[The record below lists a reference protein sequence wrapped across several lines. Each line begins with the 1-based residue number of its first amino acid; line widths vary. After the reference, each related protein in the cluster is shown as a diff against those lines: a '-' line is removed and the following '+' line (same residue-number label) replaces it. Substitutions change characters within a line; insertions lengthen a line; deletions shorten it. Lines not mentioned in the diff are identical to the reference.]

1 MSRGQNTIKRSEIST
16 TPALL
21 KYFASYNSSS
31 FASKGITVNR
41 GINASYAASG
51 SKFLNYA
58 LAKQLYY
65 QEYLTGSLLFSASF
79 WDPSIQSTAAS
90 GTFDDDNRYFPTSS
104 NSEITLIAIPRN
116 TFGEQIARQSLI
128 ITGSTYQLIDDG
140 NGNII
145 DSKNS
150 NTHVGNVLYSQGI
163 IVLTNQDY
171 KNALI
176 P

>member
-31 FASKGITVNR
+31 FNAKGITVNR
-41 GINASYAASG
+41 GVNASYEVSG

-65 QEYLTGSLLFSASF
+65 QEYLTGSLLLSASF
-79 WDPSIQSTAAS
+79 WNPSIQSTAAS
-90 GTFDDDNRYFPTSS
+90 GTFDDDNRYFPTES

-116 TFGEQIARQSLI
+116 TFGEQIARQSLV
-128 ITGSTYQLIDDG
+128 ITGSTYRLIDDG
-140 NGNII
+140 NGNIV
-145 DSKNS
+145 DLQNS
-150 NTHVGNVLYSQGI
+150 GTHVGNILYSQGI